1 MFGTTKEITRL
12 AKEAIRQ
19 GWDVS
24 KTNGGHLKWVSPSGS
39 FFYSALTPSD
49 PRSLKN
55 IQRDLRV
62 NGFVV
67 IERKKGRNK

>member
-1 MFGTTKEITRL
+1 MFGTTKEITKL

-19 GWDVS
+19 GWEVS
-24 KTNGGHLKWVSPSGS
+24 KTNGGHLKWVSPLGS

-49 PRSLKN
+49 PRSIKN

-67 IERKKGRNK
+67 IERKKGRR